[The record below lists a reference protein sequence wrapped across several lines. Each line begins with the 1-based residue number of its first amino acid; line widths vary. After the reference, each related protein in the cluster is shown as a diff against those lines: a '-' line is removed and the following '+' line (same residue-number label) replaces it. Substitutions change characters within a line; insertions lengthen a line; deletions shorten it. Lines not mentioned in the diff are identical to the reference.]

1 MQQTIG
7 KVIEASQLPIS
18 IIIVGIGDEDFTQMI
33 ELDSDEV
40 ILSQVVNGEK
50 IEAKRDIVQFVPF
63 KDFKHDPKKLAKE
76 TLQEIPEQ
84 FLDYMDFKNIKP
96 KKDQGNKAAY
106 IQMKKEITKKQEE
119 LKEDKRSLT
128 RVPMT
133 DEDMPEFLL
142 SEKLNFKAALKAL
155 RYSDI
160 EI

>member
-1 MQQTIG
+1 
-7 KVIEASQLPIS
+7 
-18 IIIVGIGDEDFTQMI
+18 
-33 ELDSDEV
+33 
-40 ILSQVVNGEK
+40 
-50 IEAKRDIVQFVPF
+50 
-63 KDFKHDPKKLAKE
+63 
-76 TLQEIPEQ
+76 
-84 FLDYMDFKNIKP
+84 MDFKNIKP